1 MLESPIRLELVRKL
15 RRYLGPQVHKATAVP
30 GFEVFSRTAPTPAT
44 SRLYA
49 PSLGVI
55 LQGRKRI
62 ELGDE
67 VYDFERMGSVLTS
80 IDLPVVAQVTEAS
93 VETPY
98 VACLLKLDIEAAR
111 QVIVDHDHEGPAG
124 LRPGPAMAAGPVTAQ
139 LLSAFDRLFDLLS
152 TPRDIPILGGLIQ
165 REILYRLLTSE
176 QGARLREIVSSGSQT
191 NHTATAVAWLRQHF
205 RQPVRIQ
212 LLADIAGMGVSTFH
226 HHFRAMTA
234 MSPLQY
240 QKRLRLHEARRLMLT
255 QCLDAGSAALE
266 VGYESA
272 TQFNREYNRLFG
284 QPPRRDVKALRSR
297 AAYPARGSG
306 NRGARSIS
314 RTLALDNPSIAKRS
328 YFS

>member
-1 MLESPIRLELVRKL
+1 MLAREDATGFRDASPIRLELVRKL
-15 RRYLGPQVHKATAVP
+15 RRYLGPQEHRATEVP
-30 GFEVFSRTAPTPAT
+30 GLEVFSRSAPTPAT

-67 VYDFERMGSVLTS
+67 IYDCERSGAVLTS
-80 IDLPVVAQVTEAS
+80 LDSPVVAQVTEAS

-111 QVIVDHDHEGPAG
+111 QVIVEHDRQGPAV
-124 LRPGPAMAAGPVTAQ
+124 LRQGRATATGPVTAE
-139 LLSAFDRLFDLLS
+139 LLSAFNRLLELLD

-176 QGARLREIVSSGSQT
+176 QGARLREIVSSGSQSSRI
-191 NHTATAVAWLRQHF
+191 AAAIAWLRQNY
-205 RQPVRIQ
+205 RQPLRIRQ
-212 LLADIAGMGVSTFH
+212 LADIARMGVSTFH

-240 QKRLRLHEARRLMLT
+240 QKRFRLHEARRLMLT

-272 TQFNREYNRLFG
+272 TQFNREYRRLFG
-284 QPPRRDVKALRSR
+284 RPPLRDVKALRSR
-297 AAYPARGSG
+297 HADPVGHYTRIMS
-306 NRGARSIS
+306 
-314 RTLALDNPSIAKRS
+314 LL
-328 YFS
+328 